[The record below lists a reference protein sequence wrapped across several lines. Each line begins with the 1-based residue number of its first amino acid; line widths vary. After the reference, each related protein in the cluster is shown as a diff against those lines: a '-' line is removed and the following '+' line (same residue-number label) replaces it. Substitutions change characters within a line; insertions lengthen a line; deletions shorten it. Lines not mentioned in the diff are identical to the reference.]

1 MKELISV
8 AILIATLYGGSVLG
22 NRILNSVREAAL
34 TKAATGLPRLSTMCR
49 SLTSPKTES
58 PKVPQKTSPQVSKST
73 NKPRRSNE

>member
-8 AILIATLYGGSVLG
+8 AVLIATLYGGSVLG

-34 TKAATGLPRLSTMCR
+34 TKAAIGLPRLSTMSR
-49 SLTSPKTES
+49 SLTSPKPKS
-58 PKVPQKTSPQVSKST
+58 PQVPQKTSSQVTKSM